1 MSSADYPVTAGVRFL
16 RAKKI
21 DFQPR
26 LYKYEE
32 HGGTER
38 ASRLLGFPEHAVI
51 KTLMMETDD
60 RKPIVVL
67 MHGDR
72 EVSTQRLARALGVK
86 NVGPCDQKRA
96 EKLSGYMVGGM
107 SPFGMRQ
114 AFPVYVEKSILTLPR
129 VLING
134 GKRGFLVEIDPS
146 DLCNGL
152 PVTEIEAAQPGKTD
166 D

>member
-1 MSSADYPVTAGVRFL
+1 MAAPIDYPVTTGVRFL

-21 DFQPR
+21 EFQPH

-38 ASRLLGFPEHAVI
+38 ASRMLGFPEHAVI
-51 KTLMMETDD
+51 KTLVLETDD
-60 RKPIVVL
+60 RKAIVVL

-86 NVGPCDQKRA
+86 GVHPCDQKRA
-96 EKLSGYMVGGM
+96 EKLSGYMVGGI

-114 AFPVYVEKSILTLPR
+114 VLPVFVEKTILQLPR
-129 VLING
+129 ILING
-134 GKRGFLVEIDPS
+134 GKRGFLVAINPA
-146 DLCNGL
+146 DLRACL
-152 PVTEIEAAQPGKTD
+152 PVTEVEVAQPGA
-166 D
+166 